1 MKANLLIMFW
11 VESSRVAIEYPFLD
25 MINMVG
31 NIWTKKM
38 SFTRKLLAK
47 IKKIVVPFK
56 VFFIECD
63 HGHSVFK
70 FTLHFSHGSE
80 LLLFKVLKVTQD
92 LSILQKVVQ
101 ASHYQDHIVRYG
113 RNSPGK
119 QRTTNA
125 DFTIIFSS
133 IKRLCFGNL
142 LILIMYW
149 DRGIKSLQR

>member
-11 VESSRVAIEYPFLD
+11 VESSRVAIEHLFLD
-25 MINMVG
+25 VG
-31 NIWTKKM
+31 NMFNKKM
-38 SFTRKLLAK
+38 SFTRKFLAK
-47 IKKIVVPFK
+47 IKKIVVLFK
-56 VFFIECD
+56 VFFIECN
-63 HGHSVFK
+63 HGHSVFR

-80 LLLFKVLKVTQD
+80 VLLFKLLKVTQD
-92 LSILQKVVQ
+92 LSILQNVVQ

-125 DFTIIFSS
+125 DFIIIFSS
-133 IKRLCFGNL
+133 IKRLHFGNL

-149 DRGIKSLQR
+149 DRAIQSLQR

>member
-31 NIWTKKM
+31 NICTKKM

-101 ASHYQDHIVRYG
+101 ASHYQDHMG
-113 RNSPGK
+113 ETHLES
-119 QRTTNA
+119 NA
-125 DFTIIFSS
+125 QPMQILPLFSHQLKDCALVIFWSW
-133 IKRLCFGNL
+133 LCIGT
-142 LILIMYW
+142 
-149 DRGIKSLQR
+149 GG

>member
-11 VESSRVAIEYPFLD
+11 VESSRVAIEYLFLD
-25 MINMVG
+25 VG
-31 NIWTKKM
+31 NMYTKKM

-70 FTLHFSHGSE
+70 FTLQFSHGSE
-80 LLLFKVLKVTQD
+80 VLLLKVLKVTQD
-92 LSILQKVVQ
+92 LSILQKLGQ
-101 ASHYQDHIVRYG
+101 TCHYQDHIIRYG

-125 DFTIIFSS
+125 DFTIVFSS
-133 IKRLCFGNL
+133 IKRLRFGNL
-142 LILIMYW
+142 LILIMY
-149 DRGIKSLQR
+149 